1 MENRRV
7 VITGTGVVTPVGNNV
22 ETFWNNIINGVCG
35 IDFIKSIPT
44 DNLSVK
50 IAGEVKDFNPKEYG
64 IDAKAARK
72 HDKFCLYALAAA
84 SQAMV

>member
-50 IAGEVKDFNPKEYG
+50 IAGELSRTIILTPSLEPPSS
-64 IDAKAARK
+64 
-72 HDKFCLYALAAA
+72 L
-84 SQAMV
+84 